1 MRNFGILATGFFV
14 LLVAAACAPMTE
26 PGQTVEVSAASSQAA
41 VGETS
46 APSSENIAVV
56 GTGHSLSRSEFAHL
70 AIDGD
75 PETSWNSEQFAPQ
88 WFSIVFDEPYLV
100 SRIEMVVTQ
109 LPAGPTVHELWLGDE
124 PGRRVLY
131 KRLRNA
137 NTEDGQTLEV
147 AIDPPRSISEVL
159 IHTRSSPSW
168 VAWREVRVLG
178 APSAGSLE
186 AEEADPSER
195 VAMTAEPEGSASEL
209 STQTVGNVA
218 PQGSGFASAEAE
230 LARFAI
236 DNDPSTIWNSQSLP
250 PQWLSVALD
259 NLYLVTK
266 IEMVVALAVSGP
278 TTNEVWLG
286 DGLGARTLYKRF
298 SDLHTADEQIL
309 EVIVDPPRRVS
320 ELLLLTLDSPSRVAW
335 REVRVLGAPSENQI
349 EEAEPPQLNLNQ
361 MTTGLELP
369 VQVTH
374 AGDGSGRIFV
384 TEQKGRVRIV
394 RDGIVDDTPLLDI
407 SERVTCCGEQ
417 GLLNVAFPPGYAA
430 KQYFYVS
437 YTNRDGVT
445 VFSRF
450 TTTSDP
456 DRADPDSEEVLLTI
470 EQPHENHNGGRMA
483 FGPDDGYLYIGS
495 GDGGEIGV
503 VVTTG
508 QEPDSLLG
516 KILRIDVGSGVKPYS
531 IPPDNPFSRNASY
544 FSEIWALGLRNP
556 WGFAFD
562 RESGDRYIPDVGDTR
577 HEEINFQPASGAG
590 GRNYGWPV
598 MEGNVCYVILHSS
611 CRADGLTLPVAVY
624 DHAQG
629 CAIVGGVVYRGTK
642 HPQLQ
647 GAFVFGDF
655 CSGRIWVLK
664 RIRADSRDTMQ
675 DIWQSELLLHA
686 KSAIPLSKIGE
697 DEDGNIYAIGYL
709 AGALFEITER

>member
-1 MRNFGILATGFFV
+1 
-14 LLVAAACAPMTE
+14 MTE

-159 IHTRSSPSW
+159 IHTHSSPSW

-178 APSAGSLE
+178 APAAGSLE

-209 STQTVGNVA
+209 STQTAGNVA

-309 EVIVDPPRRVS
+309 EVVVDPPRRVS

-495 GDGGEIGV
+495 GDGGL
-503 VVTTG
+503 
-508 QEPDSLLG
+508 PDDSGNPAQDPSTLWG
-516 KILRIDVGSGVKPYS
+516 KIVRIDVESGVKPYG
-531 IPPDNPFSRNASY
+531 IPADNPFTQSDGHRG
-544 FSEIWALGLRNP
+544 EIWALGLRNP

-562 RESGDRYIPDVGDTR
+562 KETGDLFIPDVGHIR
-577 HEEINFQPASGAG
+577 REEVNYQPASSDG
-590 GRNYGWPV
+590 GENFGWPIL
-598 MEGNVCYVILHSS
+598 ESSLCYEFSS
-611 CRADGLTLPVAVY
+611 LPCSADGLTLPVVEF
-624 DHAQG
+624 DHIRA
-629 CAIVGGVVYRGTK
+629 CAIVGGAVYRGARF
-642 HPQLQ
+642 PDMQ
-647 GAFVFGDF
+647 GAFIYADF
-655 CSGRIWVLK
+655 CSGRIWGLK
-664 RIRADSRDTMQ
+664 PPDAGQ
-675 DIWQSELLLHA
+675 DRRGGWQSTLLLHA
-686 KSAIPLSKIGE
+686 SVPISSIGE
-697 DEDGNIYAIGYL
+697 DEEGNVYGTGYQDGAIYLIM
-709 AGALFEITER
+709 ER